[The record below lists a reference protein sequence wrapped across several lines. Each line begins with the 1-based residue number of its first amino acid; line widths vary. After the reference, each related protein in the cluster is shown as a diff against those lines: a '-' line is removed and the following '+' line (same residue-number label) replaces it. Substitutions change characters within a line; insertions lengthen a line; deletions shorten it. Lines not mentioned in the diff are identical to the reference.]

1 MVFLDEGEKKNRS
14 KPQTHRFSERLQNKM
29 FFAGGYKGSG
39 SLFDKGE
46 SSAR

>member
-1 MVFLDEGEKKNRS
+1 MFS
-14 KPQTHRFSERLQNKM
+14 HFATHKMPENDVQKYFSERLQNKM